1 MLWGFGHQLEGQN
14 QINLA
19 LLHYVIAVKYKQM
32 KTVNSVKKK
41 KKKALLSFFKLW
53 NFFLYCDFILLLKT
67 SSHSI

>member
-19 LLHYVIAVKYKQM
+19 LLHYVITVKYKQM

-41 KKKALLSFFKLW
+41 KKKKHYSLFLSCETFSYIVILFF
-53 NFFLYCDFILLLKT
+53 Y
-67 SSHSI
+67 

>member
-41 KKKALLSFFKLW
+41 KKKSTTLFF
-53 NFFLYCDFILLLKT
+53 
-67 SSHSI
+67 

>member
-41 KKKALLSFFKLW
+41 KKKHYSLFLSCETFSYIVILFF
-53 NFFLYCDFILLLKT
+53 Y
-67 SSHSI
+67 